1 MNLLCGKMKFA
12 QDKDEYTKEG
22 EDTICMREIIVDHK
36 TLPKPDLIRMSG
48 KGKNK
53 KEAK

>member
-1 MNLLCGKMKFA
+1 MNLLCQKMKFA
-12 QDKDEYTKEG
+12 EKDIEYTKEG
-22 EDTICMREIIVDHK
+22 EDTICMREIIVEHK
-36 TLPKPDLIRMSG
+36 TLPKPDFIRMSG